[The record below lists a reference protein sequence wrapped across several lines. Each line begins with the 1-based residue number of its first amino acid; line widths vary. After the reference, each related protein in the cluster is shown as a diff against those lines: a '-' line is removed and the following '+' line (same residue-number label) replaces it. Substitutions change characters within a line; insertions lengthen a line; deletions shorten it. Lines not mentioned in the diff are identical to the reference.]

1 MALDRSLRA
10 LRTRTRSPRPL
21 RSRTR
26 SLRVPQA
33 LRSRTQ
39 SLPAPGSRT
48 RPGFVRRG
56 AVGRGAV
63 RRGAVLLTAGILLTG
78 CGLDQ
83 DGDGVVTP
91 QDIAAAPRAKVAD
104 GGTLT
109 WAIDA
114 LPSTLNTFQTDAD
127 ATTQRVAAAVLPAL
141 FTPDGRG
148 RPQRNADYLRS
159 AEVVQREP
167 HQVVVYK
174 LNPKAVWS
182 DGKAVTAADFEAQWK
197 ALRGKDS
204 AYWPAH
210 NAGYD
215 RIDRVERGADA
226 QEVKVTFARSCADWP
241 ALFTPLYPKA
251 VMSSADGFND
261 GARTELKASSGPFR
275 IAARDTKQGT
285 LTLAR
290 DPKWWGDRAKLDRLV
305 LRAVPRA
312 ERAEA
317 LAAGKLDLAD
327 VNPADARRITAANK
341 PAKQDKGDKPPAAAA
356 PPTPALRG
364 IAVRKSLEPGYT
376 QLALNGASGPLADER
391 VRRAVA
397 RAIDRRALAKSVL
410 GPLGLPTE
418 PLGSHLFLAGQEG
431 YEDNSDAIGGPDP
444 KAAQALLAEAG
455 WKQDRDGSGHRTAAG
470 ADGSDGRSGTPG
482 RAVDMR
488 PGPQAGPEPADGDDP
503 DDPYDPEGV
512 ADGSADLSDLED
524 GINGLT
530 ESAWPD
536 GKRTARDAGGKAAA
550 APVRMKNGKKLT
562 LRFVVPVSSGT
573 DSLRSV
579 ADRIARRLDAVG
591 IATEMTKVADVGFF
605 KDHIAAGS
613 YDLALYSWPATAYPS
628 TDARPLFAK
637 PQPAADGSLQVEQNY
652 TRVGTDRIDQLFD
665 QASTELDAEASRD
678 LAGRADARIWALAG
692 SIPLYQR
699 PQLVGARKTV
709 ANAGAFGLGAPRYQD
724 IGFRK

>member
-1 MALDRSLRA
+1 MALDRSLR
-10 LRTRTRSPRPL
+10 PL
-21 RSRTR
+21 RARGSGTR
-26 SLRVPQA
+26 RRRAA
-33 LRSRTQ
+33 LLAAGLM
-39 SLPAPGSRT
+39 LPLP
-48 RPGFVRRG
+48 
-56 AVGRGAV
+56 
-63 RRGAVLLTAGILLTG
+63 LLAG

-91 QDIAAAPRAKVAD
+91 QDIGAAPRAKVAD

-109 WAIDA
+109 WAVDT

-127 ATTQRVAAAVLPAL
+127 ATTQRVAGAVLPAL
-141 FTPDGRG
+141 FTTDGRG

-182 DGKAVTAADFEAQWK
+182 DGKAVSAADFEAQWK

-204 AYWPAH
+204 AYWTAR

-241 ALFTPLYPKA
+241 ALFTPLYPKS

-261 GARTELKASSGPFR
+261 DARSELKLSAGPFR
-275 IAARDTKQGT
+275 IAGRDDKQGT

-290 DPKWWGDRAKLDRLV
+290 DPRWWGEPAKLDRLV

-317 LAAGKLDLAD
+317 LGAGKLDLAD
-327 VNPADARRITAANK
+327 VSPADAGRIKAANK

-356 PPTPALRG
+356 QRSPALRG
-364 IAVRKSLEPGYT
+364 VVVRKSLEPAYT

-410 GPLGLPTE
+410 GPLGLPAE

-431 YEDNSDAIGGPDP
+431 YEDNSDAVGGPDP
-444 KAAQALLAEAG
+444 KAAQALLADAG
-455 WKQDRDGSGHRTAAG
+455 WEQGRAEGGNHRTAAG
-470 ADGSDGRSGTPG
+470 ADGADGRSGTPG
-482 RAVDMR
+482 RTTLLR
-488 PGPQAGPEPADGDDP
+488 PGLPAGPDPSGEDDT
-503 DDPYDPEGV
+503 DDPEGA
-512 ADGSADLSDLED
+512 ADDSADPGGSED
-524 GINGLT
+524 GADDAGL
-530 ESAWPD
+530 PD
-536 GKRTARDAGGKAAA
+536 GKRTARDGGGRAAA

-562 LRFVVPVSSGT
+562 LRFVVPVSSGAE
-573 DSLRSV
+573 SLRSV

-591 IATEMTKVADVGFF
+591 IGTEMTKVGDAGFF
-605 KDHIAAGS
+605 KDHVAAGS
-613 YDLALYSWPATAYPS
+613 YDLALYSWPATAYPA

-637 PQPAADGSLQVEQNY
+637 PQPAADGSLLVEQNY

-699 PQLVGARKTV
+699 PQLVAARKTV
-709 ANAGAFGLGAPRYQD
+709 VNAGAFGLGTPRYQD
-724 IGFRK
+724 IGFRR

>member
-1 MALDRSLRA
+1 MAFNRSLRS
-10 LRTRTRSPRPL
+10 LRSLWSPRPPRSLRTLPSL

-26 SLRVPQA
+26 
-33 LRSRTQ
+33 
-39 SLPAPGSRT
+39 
-48 RPGFVRRG
+48 RRRC
-56 AVGRGAV
+56 AA
-63 RRGAVLLTAGILLTG
+63 LLTAGILLTG

-91 QDIAAAPRAKVAD
+91 QDVAAAPRAKVAD

-109 WAIDA
+109 WAVDT

-141 FTPDGRG
+141 FTTDGRG

-159 AEVVQREP
+159 AEVAQREP

-182 DGKAVTAADFEAQWK
+182 DGKALTAADFEAQWK

-204 AYWPAH
+204 AYWTAR

-215 RIDRVERGADA
+215 RIDRVEQGADA
-226 QEVKVTFARSCADWP
+226 HEVKVTFARSCADWP

-261 GARTELKASSGPFR
+261 GARNELKLSAGPFR
-275 IAARDTKQGT
+275 VAGRDNKQGT

-290 DPKWWGDRAKLDRLV
+290 DPKWWGDPAKLDRLV
-305 LRAVPRA
+305 LRTVPRA
-312 ERAEA
+312 ERAAA

-327 VNPADARRITAANK
+327 VTAADARRITDANK
-341 PAKQDKGDKPPAAAA
+341 PKKQDKGDKPPAAAA
-356 PPTPALRG
+356 PRSPALRG
-364 IAVRKSLEPGYT
+364 VVVRKSLEPGYT
-376 QLALNGASGPLADER
+376 QLALNGAAGPLADER

-397 RAIDRRALAKSVL
+397 RAIDRRAVAKSVL

-418 PLGSHLFLAGQEG
+418 PLGSHLFLAGQDG

-444 KAAQALLAEAG
+444 KAARALLAEAG
-455 WKQDRDGSGHRTAAG
+455 WKQGRADGSRTAAG
-470 ADGSDGRSGTPG
+470 ADGADDRSGTPG
-482 RAVDMR
+482 RTVELR
-488 PGPQAGPEPADGDDP
+488 PGPRAGPDPADGDET
-503 DDPYDPEGV
+503 EGT
-512 ADGSADLSDLED
+512 AEDFADLHDLED
-524 GINGLT
+524 GAAGADSVDGADEAGL
-530 ESAWPD
+530 PDGD
-536 GKRTARDAGGKAAA
+536 GKRTARDGGGKAAA

-562 LRFVVPVSSGT
+562 LRFVVPVSAGT
-573 DSLRSV
+573 ESLRSV
-579 ADRIARRLDAVG
+579 ADHIARRLDAVG
-591 IATEMTKVADVGFF
+591 IATEMTKVGDVGFF

-613 YDLALYSWPATAYPS
+613 YDLALYSWPATAFPA

-637 PQPAADGSLQVEQNY
+637 PQPAADGSLVVEQNY

-709 ANAGAFGLGAPRYQD
+709 ANAGAFGLGSPRYQD
-724 IGFRK
+724 IGFRRG

>member
-1 MALDRSLRA
+1 MA
-10 LRTRTRSPRPL
+10 PL
-21 RSRTR
+21 TPTRSRTR
-26 SLRVPQA
+26 RRAA
-33 LRSRTQ
+33 LLAAGLL
-39 SLPAPGSRT
+39 LPLP
-48 RPGFVRRG
+48 
-56 AVGRGAV
+56 
-63 RRGAVLLTAGILLTG
+63 LLGG
-78 CGLDQ
+78 CGADHD
-83 DGDGVVTP
+83 DGGTVTP
-91 QDIAAAPRAKVAD
+91 QDIGAAPRTKVTD

-109 WAIDA
+109 WAVDT

-127 ATTQRVAAAVLPAL
+127 AATQRVAGAVLPAL
-141 FTPDGRG
+141 FTTDGRG

-182 DGKAVTAADFEAQWK
+182 NGKALSAADFEAQWK

-215 RIDRVERGADA
+215 RIDRVERGADEH
-226 QEVKVTFARSCADWP
+226 EVKVTFARSSADWP

-251 VMSSADGFND
+251 VMGSADGFND
-261 GARTELKASSGPFR
+261 GARNELKLSAGPFR
-275 IAARDTKQGT
+275 VASRDTEQGT

-305 LRAVPRA
+305 LRALPRA
-312 ERAEA
+312 ERAGA
-317 LAAGKLDLAD
+317 LAAGKLDVAD
-327 VNPADARRITAANK
+327 VGAADAGRIKAANK
-341 PAKQDKGDKPPAAAA
+341 AVDKAAKQDKGDKPPAAAA
-356 PPTPALRG
+356 PAPALRG
-364 IAVRKSLEPGYT
+364 IVVRKSLEPAYT

-397 RAIDRRALAKSVL
+397 RAIDRRAIAKSVL

-418 PLGSHLFLAGQEG
+418 PLGSHLFLAGQDG

-455 WKQDRDGSGHRTAAG
+455 WEQGQGGGSRKTAAG
-470 ADGSDGRSGTPG
+470 AGDADGRTGVRG
-482 RAVDMR
+482 RALGLR
-488 PGPQAGPEPADGDDP
+488 PGPEAGPDPSGETAGDEAEGMEEATDDGRD
-503 DDPYDPEGV
+503 GV
-512 ADGSADLSDLED
+512 TG
-524 GINGLT
+524 
-530 ESAWPD
+530 PD
-536 GKRTARDAGGKAAA
+536 GKPADDGNRAAA
-550 APVRMKNGKKLT
+550 APVRIKNGKKLT

-591 IATEMTKVADVGFF
+591 IGTEVTKVGDAGFF
-605 KDHIAAGS
+605 KDHVAAGS
-613 YDLALYSWPATAYPS
+613 YDLALYSWPATAYPA
-628 TDARPLFAK
+628 TDARPLYAK
-637 PQPAADGSLQVEQNY
+637 PQPAADGSLVVEQNY

-678 LAGRADARIWALAG
+678 LASRADARIWSLAG

-699 PQLVGARKTV
+699 PQLVAVRKTV
-709 ANAGAFGLGAPRYQD
+709 ANAGAFGLATPRYQD
-724 IGFRK
+724 IGFVRG

>member
-1 MALDRSLRA
+1 MAFNRSLRRA
-10 LRTRTRSPRPL
+10 GPPRPGRSLRSVRSPRAL

-26 SLRVPQA
+26 
-33 LRSRTQ
+33 
-39 SLPAPGSRT
+39 
-48 RPGFVRRG
+48 RG
-56 AVGRGAV
+56 AA
-63 RRGAVLLTAGILLTG
+63 LLTAGILLTG

-91 QDIAAAPRAKVAD
+91 QDIATAPRAKVAD

-109 WAIDA
+109 WAVDT

-141 FTPDGRG
+141 FTTDGRG

-182 DGKAVTAADFEAQWK
+182 DGKALTAADFEAQWK

-204 AYWPAH
+204 AYWTAR

-251 VMSSADGFND
+251 VMSSPDGFND
-261 GARTELKASSGPFR
+261 GARKDLTLSSGPFR
-275 IAARDTKQGT
+275 VAGRDDAQGT

-290 DPKWWGDRAKLDRLV
+290 NPKWWGDAAKLDRLV
-305 LRAVPRA
+305 LRTVPRA

-327 VNPADARRITAANK
+327 VSAADARRITDANK

-356 PPTPALRG
+356 PRSPALRG
-364 IAVRKSLEPGYT
+364 IVVRKSLEPGYT

-410 GPLGLPTE
+410 GPLGLPAE

-444 KAAQALLAEAG
+444 KAARALLADAG
-455 WKQDRDGSGHRTAAG
+455 WEQGRADGRRTAAG
-470 ADGSDGRSGTPG
+470 ADGADDRSRTPG
-482 RAVDMR
+482 RTVELR
-488 PGPQAGPEPADGDDP
+488 PGPQAGPDPADED
-503 DDPYDPEGV
+503 DPEGTL
-512 ADGSADLSDLED
+512 DDSADTADPED
-524 GINGLT
+524 GD
-530 ESAWPD
+530 ESGNDEGTWPD
-536 GKRTARDAGGKAAA
+536 DKRAARDSGGKAAA

-562 LRFVVPVSSGT
+562 LRFVVPVSAGT
-573 DSLRSV
+573 ESLRSV
-579 ADRIARRLDAVG
+579 ADHIARRLDAVG
-591 IATEMTKVADVGFF
+591 IATEMTKVGDVGFF

-613 YDLALYSWPATAYPS
+613 YDLALYSWPATAFPA
-628 TDARPLFAK
+628 TDARPLYAK
-637 PQPAADGSLQVEQNY
+637 PQPAADGSLVVEQNY

-678 LAGRADARIWALAG
+678 LAARADARIWALAG

-699 PQLVGARKTV
+699 PQLVGTRKTV
-709 ANAGAFGLGAPRYQD
+709 VNAGAFGLGTPRYQD
-724 IGFRK
+724 IGFRR